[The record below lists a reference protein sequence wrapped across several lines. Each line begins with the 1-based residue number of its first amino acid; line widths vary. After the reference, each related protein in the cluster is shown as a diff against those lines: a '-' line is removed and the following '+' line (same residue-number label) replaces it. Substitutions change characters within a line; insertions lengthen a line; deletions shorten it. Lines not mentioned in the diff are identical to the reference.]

1 MTVAITDVNEP
12 PTVTGNATPSVDE
25 NTTAVAT
32 YSATDPEEVP
42 PSWSL
47 QGTAGVFM
55 ITSAGALAFTTAPNY
70 EVKSS
75 VHRHRAR
82 LRRGQYH

>member
-1 MTVAITDVNEP
+1 MNEP

-47 QGTAGVFM
+47 QGGAGVFM

-75 VHRHRAR
+75 YTVTVRASD
-82 LRRGQYH
+82 GVNDHSTSPSP